1 MVQFKTPYE
10 SHDHSKKTL
19 EILYG
24 YDAFLDS
31 LEVVADLGCGMG
43 LDTEWWATL
52 ETRDDPPEP
61 RNYTVYAIDRN
72 IERIDSKVKSL
83 PNIHVFDDN
92 IDGPHFQLPK
102 SADLIWCHDTFQY
115 ITDPI
120 NTLKSWNKAMNVN
133 GMLLLIFP
141 QAQHYAYNRLQ
152 VHSYNN
158 VYYNHNIVNLMYM
171 LAVNGFDCNDA
182 YFLKEENSPWLH
194 AAVYKSD
201 IEPMDPSTTN
211 WYHLAEKNLLN
222 ESVVEC
228 ITKYGYLKQEEIIT
242 SWLDKDFYFPKE

>member
-1 MVQFKTPYE
+1 MVQFSTGYE
-10 SHDHSKKTL
+10 SHDHSRKTL
-19 EILYG
+19 DILYG

-61 RNYTVYAIDRN
+61 RNYTVYSVDKN
-72 IERIDSKVKSL
+72 IKRIDDRITSL
-83 PNIHVFDDN
+83 ANVHVFDYN

-102 SADLIWCHDTFQY
+102 PVDFIWCHDAFQY

-120 NTLKSWNKAMNVN
+120 NTLRSWNKAMNVN

-152 VHSYNN
+152 VHSYHN
-158 VYYNHNIVNLMYM
+158 VYFNHNIVNLIYM

-201 IEPMDPSTTN
+201 IAPMDPITTN

-228 ITKYGYLKQEEIIT
+228 LTKYGYIRQEEIIT
-242 SWLDKDFYFPKE
+242 AWLDKDFHFPKE